1 MEKETN
7 KTTNEGKKKHTGI
20 KVAVVTILLV
30 VVVECCFNTKDYT
43 ETPVETSSNST
54 TETEETEE
62 TEETKEPESEAIEV
76 ETETETAETEE
87 TVTTDSALDAD
98 VEDELLA
105 EEGIYI
111 TPGSTFYTTEG
122 GYDNNRTLYL
132 NVLYE
137 DDNTMRYVG
146 WGYDEAGNIDESV
159 HVDILMKQSDT
170 STKWLSEDGL
180 WGASYLTDDI
190 VYVGQESVWDS
201 DFMGSFSRM
210 PVEDTSASTA
220 SSEEVLTFNSDSEMR
235 EFIRDDSNI
244 GKTVTFDAH
253 VLNILD
259 EYIAVEAVWADGST
273 TYDIVISNSNISTR
287 LLDGDYITFTGV
299 FKGFNN
305 LNDASFS
312 TTSVELLQ

>member
-1 MEKETN
+1 MAN
-7 KTTNEGKKKHTGI
+7 KTNETAKTKKHTGI
-20 KVAVVTILLV
+20 KVAVVTVILAV
-30 VVVECCFNTKDYT
+30 VMECCFNTKDYS
-43 ETPVETSSNST
+43 ETPVESSSNSVVA
-54 TETEETEE
+54 TETEESETIE
-62 TEETKEPESEAIEV
+62 TEIVESEATEV
-76 ETETETAETEE
+76 ETEITETEE

-312 TTSVELLQ
+312 TTSVELLNVN